1 MTHEYKARYLYL
13 WGDGQQLQV
22 TFMRVTIGR
31 FLRSVPIQN
40 IYLNTTVVVQASNLY
55 MGRLHSGD
63 CKEKLLRRW

>member
-1 MTHEYKARYLYL
+1 
-13 WGDGQQLQV
+13 
-22 TFMRVTIGR
+22 MRVTIGR
-31 FLRSVPIQN
+31 FLHSVPIQN